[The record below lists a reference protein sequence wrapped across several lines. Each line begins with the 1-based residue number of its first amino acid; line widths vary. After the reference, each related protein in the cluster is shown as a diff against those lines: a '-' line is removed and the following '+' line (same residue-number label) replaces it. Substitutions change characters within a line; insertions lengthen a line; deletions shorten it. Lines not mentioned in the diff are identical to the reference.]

1 MFRKTTEQPYSFL
14 VVDYARKA
22 SERYLNKDFEVIKL
36 D

>member
-1 MFRKTTEQPYSFL
+1 MFRIATEEPYSFM
-14 VVDYARKA
+14 VVDYGRKA